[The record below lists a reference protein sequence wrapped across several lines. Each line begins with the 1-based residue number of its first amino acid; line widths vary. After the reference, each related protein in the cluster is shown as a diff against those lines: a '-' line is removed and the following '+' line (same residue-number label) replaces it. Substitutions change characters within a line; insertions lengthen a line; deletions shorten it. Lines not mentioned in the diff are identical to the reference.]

1 MAYLLLLHIQKNKE
15 VKVMK
20 KEKGFTLV
28 ELLIVIAI
36 IGILAAI
43 AIPQF
48 NKYKVRGYI
57 AALRSDLKNGF
68 TSAQAYLADYPDET
82 IDSSAKLVRGGWKK
96 TNGISFISVDLKTSD
111 GSLVLKHQ
119 QLNADNSTQVSGLQ
133 VGEGMVDHEGNISV
147 PAVK

>member
-1 MAYLLLLHIQKNKE
+1 
-15 VKVMK
+15 MK

-48 NKYKVRGYI
+48 NKYRVRGYI

-68 TSAQAYLADYPDET
+68 TSAQAYLSDYPNET

-96 TNGISFISVDLKTSD
+96 TNGVNFVSVNLTTSA
-111 GSLVLKHQ
+111 GSLVLNHA
-119 QLNADNSTQVSGLQ
+119 QLDANNSTQVSGLQ
-133 VGEGMVDHEGNISV
+133 VGEGKVTSDGTISV
-147 PAVK
+147 PSVK